1 MRMKAFGVVQPS
13 SDVFAVVFAIK
24 RSDRKKSPLAHFLRL
39 STDLWEA
46 TLCLRLHKFAQ
57 KFGKTDEILNV
68 TLVRPKDDFLKFW
81 SNICTLLHIWSN
93 ICTMQVHLLFKA
105 QASSNFFPPNFS
117 ALK

>member
-1 MRMKAFGVVQPS
+1 MRMKAFGVVRPS

-24 RSDRKKSPLAHFLRL
+24 RSDRKKSPLAHFLCL

-81 SNICTLLHIWSN
+81 SNI
-93 ICTMQVHLLFKA
+93 VHTA
-105 QASSNFFPPNFS
+105 G
-117 ALK
+117 